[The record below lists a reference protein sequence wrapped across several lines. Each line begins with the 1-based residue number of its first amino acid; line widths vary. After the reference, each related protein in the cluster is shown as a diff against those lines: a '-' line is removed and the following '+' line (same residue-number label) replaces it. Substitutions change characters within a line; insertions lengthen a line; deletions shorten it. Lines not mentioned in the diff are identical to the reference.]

1 MSHVTVDEILQRIEQ
16 LPEEDRILLEQRL
29 AERAETEW
37 SKAAEQA
44 RRVAREKGIDQAK
57 IDQAVQSVRYPQ

>member
-29 AERAETEW
+29 AQRVEAQWRR
-37 SKAAEQA
+37 AAEEA
-44 RRVAREKGIDQAK
+44 RLVAGEKGIDQAT
-57 IDQAVQSVRYPQ
+57 IDQAVRDLRYPQ